1 MKRPLSTCRIFPI
14 LLLALLGPGCGIGYI
29 LHAGIGQIRVLRHT
43 IPVEEA
49 LNDPSLDNEKKK
61 HLKLVAEIKDFGEK
75 ELGLKKTQNYQT
87 VYIESNQPTIYNLSA
102 SPKDRLV
109 RITWWFPIVGR
120 MPYLGFFDLES
131 AKKKR
136 ESLLKKNL
144 DVMIGR
150 VYAYS
155 TLGWFKDP
163 ITINLLEGSTVDL
176 VETILHEMTHT
187 TIFIKGKGE
196 FNEGLANLI
205 GKVGA
210 VAFLQKTYGPSHALT
225 IEAQRILEDER
236 IFSSFI
242 DSIIQR
248 LEVLYD
254 SPITYNEKI
263 IQREKLFVEF
273 LKEFDQLKDQLKT
286 DRLIDFGNA
295 GLNNAYLMAIGLYH
309 RYFNRFEAVYKEQ
322 GYSIKETLRF
332 FQDIEEEGGDVMM
345 CLLTSSNVH
354 N

>member
-1 MKRPLSTCRIFPI
+1 MKRPLFTCRILPI
-14 LLLALLGPGCGIGYI
+14 LLLALLGPGCSIGYI
-29 LHAGIGQIRVLRHT
+29 LHAGVGQIRVLRHT
-43 IPVEEA
+43 IPVQEA
-49 LNDPSLDNEKKK
+49 LNDPSLDHEKKE
-61 HLKLVAEIKDFGEK
+61 HLILVAEIKDFGEK
-75 ELGLKKTQNYQT
+75 ELGLKKTHNYQS

-136 ESLLKKNL
+136 ESLLKKDL

-163 ITINLLEGSTVDL
+163 ITMNLLEGSTVDL

-187 TIFIKGKGE
+187 TIYIKGKGE

-210 VAFLQKTYGPSHALT
+210 VAFLQKTYGPSHVLS
-225 IEAQRILEDER
+225 IESQRVLEDER
-236 IFSSFI
+236 LLSSFI
-242 DSIIQR
+242 DSILQR

-254 SPITYNEKI
+254 SPVTYNEKI
-263 IQREKLFVEF
+263 LQREKLFVEF

-286 DRLIDFGNA
+286 DRFIDFGKA

-309 RYFNRFEAVYKEQ
+309 RYFNRFEAVYKEH
-322 GYSIKETLRF
+322 GCSIKETLRF
-332 FQDIEEEGGDVMM
+332 FQDTAEEGGDVMM
-345 CLLTSSNVH
+345 CLLASSNVH